1 VRSQLTAA
9 SLIQY
14 AEEVYGPYIW
24 LANGRVPGSYD
35 CQDETVITFDREQK
49 ALYKIYIGQQRTE
62 AKRIVTKRKA
72 NTVGKAKQACR

>member
-24 LANGRVPGSYD
+24 LANGRAPESYY
-35 CQDETVITFDREQK
+35 CQDETVITFNREQK
-49 ALYKIYIGQQRTE
+49 ALYKIYIGQRRTE
-62 AKRIVTKRKA
+62 TKRIITKRKA
-72 NTVGKAKQACR
+72 STVGKKK